1 LSKALQF
8 IHLYESIALDDLLS
22 QEPEMPKE
30 DYHFTLRG
38 ILNHPMDFDIVVQ
51 KLGDIAA
58 HNHILGDTLFIKA
71 KINVN
76 DYIDAATAK
85 AVNGEIR
92 VSNNKLDVG
101 YNHNGELTE
110 VYLNTEKVKVTDKA
124 ILEDIHIRGC
134 SKQMHNVLTLTF
146 ER

>member
-1 LSKALQF
+1 MSKALQF